1 MPLEKKIFSRFY
13 MLSRLVTIRQMR
25 AQSKFRQMWGNF
37 SHLPE
42 NRGPGE
48 ESNHEICENYTIP
61 PPQLYVAYPRADHS
75 PAVVRTKG

>member
-25 AQSKFRQMWGNF
+25 AQSKFKQMWGNF

-42 NRGPGE
+42 NKGPGE
-48 ESNHEICENYTIP
+48 ESNHEILKLHHT
-61 PPQLYVAYPRADHS
+61 PQLYVAYPRADHS
-75 PAVVRTKG
+75 PVVRTKG

>member
-37 SHLPE
+37 SHLPKIGDQAK
-42 NRGPGE
+42 NPITRYMKITPYPPTVRSIPTSRPFAG
-48 ESNHEICENYTIP
+48 CEN
-61 PPQLYVAYPRADHS
+61 
-75 PAVVRTKG
+75 